1 MVLNFMKIK
10 SFECNSFGSQC
21 SSWLL
26 VLFELLLNVIM
37 FQAWFNGFLAQMNV
51 ICYSA

>member
-10 SFECNSFGSQC
+10 SFECTGNSFGSQC

-26 VLFELLLNVIM
+26 VLFELLLNVIV
-37 FQAWFNGFLAQMNV
+37 FQACFYGF
-51 ICYSA
+51 